1 MVTFGGRPVRWNFY
15 TKGNVFSFD
24 ISLEGKKKSI
34 KSQKVL
40 ELGYKIKEVIVNPE
54 KNLIIAI
61 STNGTISCYN
71 VDYYEDHEN
80 VLLYII

>member
-1 MVTFGGRPVRWNFY
+1 M
-15 TKGNVFSFD
+15 S
-24 ISLEGKKKSI
+24 GKKKSI

-80 VLLYII
+80 VLLYIIQSFSLLLVDKSVA